1 MEGTVYKST
10 GSWYTVKTDAGML
23 VSCRIKGK
31 FRNDEISSTN
41 PVAVG
46 DRVTISLTEDRGEG
60 VIDDIHDRKNYI
72 VRKSV
77 NLSKQIHILAANI
90 DIAFLLVTLNNP
102 VTYPAFI
109 DRFLA
114 TAKAFGIEVVL
125 LFNKED
131 TYSIQEMDELRQLKA
146 VYQAIGYDCV
156 EISALKGT
164 NIDEVKSL
172 MTSKICMLSG
182 HSGVGKSTLVNT
194 LAPMLNIKT
203 KAISDQHQQGQ
214 HTTTHA
220 ELHELDFGAKIIDTP
235 GIRGFGMIAFSPQEL
250 GDYFIEFFE
259 RKSQCKFNDCLH
271 IDEPKCAVKLAV
283 ESGDIASSR
292 YKSYTQILDGDDQ
305 HFRTDFWQS

>member
-10 GSWYTVKTDAGML
+10 GSWYTVKTDIGTMI
-23 VSCRIKGK
+23 SCRIKGK
-31 FRNDEISSTN
+31 FRTDQISSTN

-46 DRVTISLTEDRGEG
+46 DRVTISIGKNPEEG
-60 VIDDIHDRKNYI
+60 VIHHIHDRKNYI

-90 DIAFLLVTLNNP
+90 DIAFLLITLNNP

-131 TYSIQEMDELRQLKA
+131 SYTGQEMTELRQLKA
-146 VYQAIGYDCV
+146 VYDAIGYHCV
-156 EISALKGT
+156 EISALKGS
-164 NIDEVKSL
+164 NIDQVKRL
-172 MTSKICMLSG
+172 MVSKVCMLSG
-182 HSGVGKSTLVNT
+182 HSGVGKSTLINT

-203 KAISDQHQQGQ
+203 KAISEQHQQGQ

-250 GDYFIEFFE
+250 GDYFVEFFD

-271 IDEPKCAVKLAV
+271 LDEPKCAVKLAV
-283 ESGDIASSR
+283 ESEDIAASR
-292 YKSYTQILDGDDQ
+292 YKSYTQILTGEDQ
-305 HFRTDFWQS
+305 QYRTDFQNL

>member
-10 GSWYTVKTDAGML
+10 GSWYTVKTDTGTL
-23 VSCRIKGK
+23 ISCRIKGK
-31 FRNDEISSTN
+31 FRTDQISSTN

-46 DRVTISLTEDRGEG
+46 DRVTISVDENPEEG
-60 VIDDIHDRKNYI
+60 VIHHIHDRKNYI

-90 DIAFLLVTLNNP
+90 DIAFLLITLNNP

-131 TYSIQEMDELRQLKA
+131 SYTSQELTELRQLKA
-146 VYQAIGYDCV
+146 VYDDIGYHCV

-164 NIDEVKSL
+164 NVDQVKTL
-172 MTSKICMLSG
+172 MASKVCMLSG

-203 KAISDQHQQGQ
+203 KAISEQHQQGQ

-250 GDYFIEFFE
+250 GDYFVEFFD

-271 IDEPKCAVKLAV
+271 IDEPKCAVKSAV
-283 ESGDIASSR
+283 ASVDIAASR
-292 YKSYTQILDGDDQ
+292 YKSYTQILAGEDQ
-305 HFRTDFWQS
+305 QYRTDF

>member
-1 MEGTVYKST
+1 MKAVEGTVYKST
-10 GSWYTVKTDAGML
+10 GSWYTVKTDTGTL
-23 VSCRIKGK
+23 ISCRIKGK
-31 FRNDEISSTN
+31 FRTDQISSTN

-46 DRVTISLTEDRGEG
+46 DRVTISIDENPEEG
-60 VIDDIHDRKNYI
+60 VIHHIHDRKNYI

-90 DIAFLLVTLNNP
+90 DIAFLLITLNNP

-131 TYSIQEMDELRQLKA
+131 SYTSQELTELRQLKA
-146 VYQAIGYDCV
+146 VYVDIGYHCE

-164 NIDEVKSL
+164 NVDQVQTL
-172 MTSKICMLSG
+172 MASKVCMLSG

-235 GIRGFGMIAFSPQEL
+235 GIRGFGMIAFSSQEL
-250 GDYFIEFFE
+250 GDYFVEFFD

-283 ESGDIASSR
+283 ASGDIATSR
-292 YKSYTQILDGDDQ
+292 YKSYTQILAGEDQ
-305 HFRTDFWQS
+305 QYRTYF

>member
-1 MEGTVYKST
+1 M
-10 GSWYTVKTDAGML
+10 KTDTGISI
-23 VSCRIKGK
+23 SCRIKGK
-31 FRNDEISSTN
+31 FRTDQISSTN

-46 DRVTISLTEDRGEG
+46 DRVTISVAENREEG
-60 VIDDIHDRKNYI
+60 VIQAIHDRKNYI

-90 DIAFLLVTLNNP
+90 DITFLLITLNNP
-102 VTYPAFI
+102 MTYPAFI

-114 TAKAFGIEVVL
+114 TAMAFEIDVVL

-131 TYSIQEMDELRQLKA
+131 TYSKQEMDELRELKA
-146 VYQAIGYDCV
+146 VYEGIGYHCI
-156 EISALKGT
+156 EISALNGT
-164 NIDEVKSL
+164 NIDKVKSL
-172 MTSKICMLSG
+172 MKSKTCVLSG

-194 LAPMLNIKT
+194 LAPQLNIKT

-235 GIRGFGMIAFSPQEL
+235 GIRGFGMITFSPQEL
-250 GDYFIEFFE
+250 GDYFVEFFE

-283 ESGDIASSR
+283 ETGDIATSR
-292 YKSYTQILDGDDQ
+292 YKSYTQILAGDDQ
-305 HFRTDFWQS
+305 HYRTDFWES

>member
-10 GSWYTVKTDAGML
+10 GSWYTVKTDTGIS

-31 FRNDEISSTN
+31 FRTDQISSTN
-41 PVAVG
+41 PIAVG
-46 DRVTISLTEDRGEG
+46 DRVTISLAENREEG
-60 VIDDIHDRKNYI
+60 VIQAIHDRKNYI

-90 DIAFLLVTLNNP
+90 DIAFLLITLNNP
-102 VTYPAFI
+102 VTYTAFI

-131 TYSIQEMDELRQLKA
+131 TYSKQEMDELRQLKA
-146 VYQAIGYDCV
+146 VYEDIGYHCV
-156 EISALKGT
+156 EISALNGT
-164 NIDEVKSL
+164 NVDQVKSL
-172 MTSKICMLSG
+172 MKSKTCMLSG

-194 LAPMLNIKT
+194 LAPQLNIKT

-235 GIRGFGMIAFSPQEL
+235 GIR
-250 GDYFIEFFE
+250 
-259 RKSQCKFNDCLH
+259 
-271 IDEPKCAVKLAV
+271 
-283 ESGDIASSR
+283 
-292 YKSYTQILDGDDQ
+292 
-305 HFRTDFWQS
+305 

>member
-46 DRVTISLTEDRGEG
+46 DRVTISLIEDCGEG

-271 IDEPKCAVKLAV
+271 SIPD
-283 ESGDIASSR
+283 S
-292 YKSYTQILDGDDQ
+292 
-305 HFRTDFWQS
+305 FWQDNSRKNEASWPPKIQRNSKFS

>member
-1 MEGTVYKST
+1 
-10 GSWYTVKTDAGML
+10 ML

-46 DRVTISLTEDRGEG
+46 DRVTISLAEDREEG

-131 TYSIQEMDELRQLKA
+131 TYSSHEMDELRQLKA

-259 RKSQCKFNDCLH
+259 RKSECKFNDCLH

-292 YKSYTQILDGDDQ
+292 YKSYTQILAGDDQ
-305 HFRTDFWQS
+305 HYRTDFWES

>member
-10 GSWYTVKTDAGML
+10 GSWYTVKTDIGTMI
-23 VSCRIKGK
+23 SCRIKGK
-31 FRNDEISSTN
+31 FRTDQISSTN

-46 DRVTISLTEDRGEG
+46 DRVTISIGKNPEEG
-60 VIDDIHDRKNYI
+60 VIHHIHDRKNYI

-90 DIAFLLVTLNNP
+90 DIAFLLITLNNP

-131 TYSIQEMDELRQLKA
+131 SYTGQEMTELRQLKA
-146 VYQAIGYDCV
+146 VYDAIGYHCI
-156 EISALKGT
+156 EISALKGS
-164 NIDEVKSL
+164 NIDQVKRL
-172 MTSKICMLSG
+172 MVSKVCMLSG
-182 HSGVGKSTLVNT
+182 HSGVGKSTLINT

-203 KAISDQHQQGQ
+203 KAISEQHQQGQ

-250 GDYFIEFFE
+250 GDYFVEFFD

-271 IDEPKCAVKLAV
+271 LDEPKCAVKLAV
-283 ESGDIASSR
+283 ESEDIAASR
-292 YKSYTQILDGDDQ
+292 YKSYTQILTGEDQ
-305 HFRTDFWQS
+305 QYRTDFQNL

>member
-1 MEGTVYKST
+1 
-10 GSWYTVKTDAGML
+10 ML

-203 KAISDQHQQGQ
+203 NAISDQHQQGQ

>member
-1 MEGTVYKST
+1 
-10 GSWYTVKTDAGML
+10 ML

-31 FRNDEISSTN
+31 FRNDAISSTN

-46 DRVTISLTEDRGEG
+46 DRVTISLAEDREEG

-102 VTYPAFI
+102 VTHPAFV

-131 TYSIQEMDELRQLKA
+131 TYSSQEMDELRQLKA

-235 GIRGFGMIAFSPQEL
+235 GIRGFGMITFSPQEL

-292 YKSYTQILDGDDQ
+292 YKSYTQILAGDDQ
-305 HFRTDFWQS
+305 HYRTDFWES

>member
-46 DRVTISLTEDRGEG
+46 DRVTISLIEDCGEG

-131 TYSIQEMDELRQLKA
+131 TYSSHEMDELRQLKA

-292 YKSYTQILDGDDQ
+292 YKSYTQILAGDDQ
-305 HFRTDFWQS
+305 HYRTDFWES

>member
-1 MEGTVYKST
+1 
-10 GSWYTVKTDAGML
+10 ML

-46 DRVTISLTEDRGEG
+46 DRVTISLAENPEEG
-60 VIDDIHDRKNYI
+60 VIHDIHDRKNYI

-90 DIAFLLVTLNNP
+90 DIAFLLITLNNP

-131 TYSIQEMDELRQLKA
+131 TYSSQEMDELRQLKA
-146 VYQAIGYDCV
+146 VYESIGYHCV
-156 EISALKGT
+156 EISALNGT
-164 NIDEVKSL
+164 NIDQVKSL

-194 LAPMLNIKT
+194 LAPTLNIKT

-259 RKSQCKFNDCLH
+259 RKSQCRFNDCLH
-271 IDEPKCAVKLAV
+271 VDEPKCAVKLAV
-283 ESGDIASSR
+283 ELGDIASSR
-292 YKSYTQILDGDDQ
+292 YKSYTQILAGDDQ
-305 HFRTDFWQS
+305 HYRTDFWES

>member
-1 MEGTVYKST
+1 
-10 GSWYTVKTDAGML
+10 
-23 VSCRIKGK
+23 
-31 FRNDEISSTN
+31 
-41 PVAVG
+41 VAVG
-46 DRVTISLTEDRGEG
+46 DRVTISLAEDREEG

-131 TYSIQEMDELRQLKA
+131 TYSSHEMDELRQLKA

-292 YKSYTQILDGDDQ
+292 YKSYTQILAGDDQ
-305 HFRTDFWQS
+305 HYRTDFWES

>member
-10 GSWYTVKTDAGML
+10 GSWYTVKTETGIFVL
-23 VSCRIKGK
+23 CRIKGK

-46 DRVTISLTEDRGEG
+46 DRVTISLTENLEEG
-60 VIDDIHDRKNYI
+60 VIQAIHDRKNYI
-72 VRKSV
+72 IRKSV

-90 DIAFLLVTLNNP
+90 DIAFLLITLNNP

-131 TYSIQEMDELRQLKA
+131 TYSKQEIDEVRQLKV
-146 VYQAIGYDCV
+146 VYEDIGYRCV
-156 EISALKGT
+156 EISALNGT
-164 NIDEVKSL
+164 NIDHVKSL
-172 MTSKICMLSG
+172 MTSKTCMLSG

-194 LAPMLNIKT
+194 LAPQLNIKT

-235 GIRGFGMIAFSPQEL
+235 GIRGFGMIKFLPQEL
-250 GDYFIEFFE
+250 GDYFVEFFE

-292 YKSYTQILDGDDQ
+292 YKSYIQILAGDDQ
-305 HFRTDFWQS
+305 HYRTDFWES

>member
-1 MEGTVYKST
+1 
-10 GSWYTVKTDAGML
+10 ML

-46 DRVTISLTEDRGEG
+46 DRVTISLAEDREEG

-77 NLSKQIHILAANI
+77 NLSRQIHILAANI

-131 TYSIQEMDELRQLKA
+131 TYSSHEMDELRQLKA

-292 YKSYTQILDGDDQ
+292 YKSYTQILAGDDQ
-305 HFRTDFWQS
+305 HYRTDFWES

>member
-46 DRVTISLTEDRGEG
+46 DRVTISLIEDCGEG

-102 VTYPAFI
+102 VTYPTFI

-131 TYSIQEMDELRQLKA
+131 TYSNQEMDKLRQLKA

>member
-10 GSWYTVKTDAGML
+10 GSWYTVKTDTGTL

-46 DRVTISLTEDRGEG
+46 DRVTISLAEDREEG

-77 NLSKQIHILAANI
+77 NLSRQIHILAANI

-131 TYSIQEMDELRQLKA
+131 TYSSHEIDELRQLKA

-164 NIDEVKSL
+164 NIDEVKSH

-292 YKSYTQILDGDDQ
+292 YKSYTQILAGDDQ
-305 HFRTDFWQS
+305 HYRTDFWES

>member
-1 MEGTVYKST
+1 VEGTVYKST
-10 GSWYTVKTDAGML
+10 GSWYTVKTDTGML

-31 FRNDEISSTN
+31 FRNDAISSTN

-46 DRVTISLTEDRGEG
+46 DRVTISLAEDREEG

-102 VTYPAFI
+102 VTHPAFV

-131 TYSIQEMDELRQLKA
+131 TYSSQEMDELRQLKA

-235 GIRGFGMIAFSPQEL
+235 GIRGFGMITFSPQEL

-292 YKSYTQILDGDDQ
+292 YKSYTQILAGDDQ
-305 HFRTDFWQS
+305 HYRTDFWES

>member
-1 MEGTVYKST
+1 VEGTVYKST

-23 VSCRIKGK
+23 ISCRIKGK

-46 DRVTISLTEDRGEG
+46 DRVTISLTEDCGEG
-60 VIDDIHDRKNYI
+60 VIDYIHDRKNYI

-102 VTYPAFI
+102 VTYPTFI
-109 DRFLA
+109 DRFLV

-131 TYSIQEMDELRQLKA
+131 TYSSQEMDKLRQLKA
-146 VYQAIGYDCV
+146 VYQAVGYDCV

-164 NIDEVKSL
+164 NVEKVKSL
-172 MTSKICMLSG
+172 MKSKICLLSG
-182 HSGVGKSTLVNT
+182 HSGVGKSTLVNN
-194 LAPMLNIKT
+194 LAPQLNIKT
-203 KAISDQHQQGQ
+203 KAISVQHQQGQ

-250 GDYFIEFFE
+250 GDYFVEFFE

-292 YKSYTQILDGDDQ
+292 YKSYTQILDGDNQ
-305 HFRTDFWQS
+305 HFRTDFWES

>member
-1 MEGTVYKST
+1 
-10 GSWYTVKTDAGML
+10 ML

-46 DRVTISLTEDRGEG
+46 DRVTISLAKDREEG

-102 VTYPAFI
+102 VTHPAFV

-131 TYSIQEMDELRQLKA
+131 TYSSQEMDELRQLKA

-235 GIRGFGMIAFSPQEL
+235 GIRGFGMITFSPQEL

-292 YKSYTQILDGDDQ
+292 YKSYTQILAGDDQ
-305 HFRTDFWQS
+305 HYRTDFWES

>member
-10 GSWYTVKTDAGML
+10 GSWYTVKTDTGIF

-31 FRNDEISSTN
+31 FRTDQISSTN
-41 PVAVG
+41 PVVVG
-46 DRVTISLTEDRGEG
+46 DRVTISLAENREEG
-60 VIDDIHDRKNYI
+60 VIQAIHDRKNYI

-90 DIAFLLVTLNNP
+90 DVSFLLITLNNP

-131 TYSIQEMDELRQLKA
+131 TYSKQEMDELRQLKA
-146 VYQAIGYDCV
+146 VYEDIGYHCV
-156 EISALKGT
+156 EISALNGT
-164 NIDEVKSL
+164 NVDQIKSI
-172 MTSKICMLSG
+172 MTSKTCMLSW

-194 LAPMLNIKT
+194 LAPQLNIKT

-235 GIRGFGMIAFSPQEL
+235 GIRGFGMITFLPQEL
-250 GDYFIEFFE
+250 GDYFVEFFE

-271 IDEPKCAVKLAV
+271 IDEPKCAIKLAV

-292 YKSYTQILDGDDQ
+292 YRSYTQILAGDDQ
-305 HFRTDFWQS
+305 HYRTDFWES

>member
-1 MEGTVYKST
+1 MKGTVYKST
-10 GSWYTVKTDAGML
+10 GSWYTVKTDTGIF

-31 FRNDEISSTN
+31 FRTDQISSTN

-46 DRVTISLTEDRGEG
+46 DRVTIMVAENPHEG
-60 VIDDIHDRKNYI
+60 VIQAIHDRKNYI

-90 DIAFLLVTLNNP
+90 DIAFLLITLNNP
-102 VTYPAFI
+102 VTYTAFI
-109 DRFLA
+109 DRFLV

-131 TYSIQEMDELRQLKA
+131 TYSKHEMDEFRQLKA
-146 VYQAIGYDCV
+146 VYENIGYRCI
-156 EISALKGT
+156 EISALNGT
-164 NIDEVKSL
+164 NVDQVKSL
-172 MTSKICMLSG
+172 MASKTCMLSG
-182 HSGVGKSTLVNT
+182 HSGVGKSTLINR
-194 LAPMLNIKT
+194 LAPQLNIKT

-235 GIRGFGMIAFSPQEL
+235 GIRGFGMITFSQQEL
-250 GDYFIEFFE
+250 GDYFVEFFA

-283 ESGDIASSR
+283 EFGDIASSR
-292 YKSYTQILDGDDQ
+292 YKSYSQILHGDDQ
-305 HFRTDFWQS
+305 HYRTDFCEL

>member
-1 MEGTVYKST
+1 MEATVYKST
-10 GSWYTVKTDAGML
+10 GSWYTVKTDTGIF

-31 FRNDEISSTN
+31 FRTDQISSTN
-41 PVAVG
+41 PVVVG
-46 DRVTISLTEDRGEG
+46 DRVTISLAKNRQEG
-60 VIDDIHDRKNYI
+60 VIQAIHDRKNYI

-90 DIAFLLVTLNNP
+90 DVSFLLITLNNP

-131 TYSIQEMDELRQLKA
+131 TYSKQEMDEFRQLKE
-146 VYQAIGYDCV
+146 VYEDIGYNCV
-156 EISALKGT
+156 EISALNGT
-164 NIDEVKSL
+164 NVDKIKSI
-172 MTSKICMLSG
+172 MTSKTCMLSG

-194 LAPMLNIKT
+194 LAPQLNIKT

-235 GIRGFGMIAFSPQEL
+235 GFVDLE
-250 GDYFIEFFE
+250 
-259 RKSQCKFNDCLH
+259 
-271 IDEPKCAVKLAV
+271 
-283 ESGDIASSR
+283 
-292 YKSYTQILDGDDQ
+292 
-305 HFRTDFWQS
+305 

>member
-10 GSWYTVKTDAGML
+10 GSWYTVKTDTGIF

-31 FRNDEISSTN
+31 FRTNQISSTN

-46 DRVTISLTEDRGEG
+46 DRVTISLAENRNEG
-60 VIDDIHDRKNYI
+60 VILAIHDRKNYI

-90 DIAFLLVTLNNP
+90 DVSFLLITLNNP
-102 VTYPAFI
+102 ATYPAFI

-114 TAKAFGIEVVL
+114 TARAFGIEVVL

-131 TYSIQEMDELRQLKA
+131 TYSKQEMDELRQLK
-146 VYQAIGYDCV
+146 VIYEDIGYHCV
-156 EISALKGT
+156 EISALNGT
-164 NIDEVKSL
+164 NVNQIKSI
-172 MTSKICMLSG
+172 MRFKTCMLSG

-194 LAPMLNIKT
+194 LAPQLNIKT
-203 KAISDQHQQGQ
+203 KAISNQHQQGQ

-235 GIRGFGMIAFSPQEL
+235 GIRGFGMITFLPQEL
-250 GDYFIEFFE
+250 GDYFVEFFE
-259 RKSQCKFNDCLH
+259 LKSQCKFNDCLH

-292 YKSYTQILDGDDQ
+292 YRSYTQILAGSDQ
-305 HFRTDFWQS
+305 HYRTDFWES

>member
-10 GSWYTVKTDAGML
+10 GSWYTVKTDIGTMI
-23 VSCRIKGK
+23 SCRIKGK
-31 FRNDEISSTN
+31 FRTDQISSTN

-46 DRVTISLTEDRGEG
+46 DRVTISIGKNPEEG
-60 VIDDIHDRKNYI
+60 VIHHIHDRKNYI

-90 DIAFLLVTLNNP
+90 DIAFLLITLNNP

-131 TYSIQEMDELRQLKA
+131 SYTSQEMTELRQLKA
-146 VYQAIGYDCV
+146 VYDAIGYHCV
-156 EISALKGT
+156 EISALKGS
-164 NIDEVKSL
+164 NIDQVKRL
-172 MTSKICMLSG
+172 MVSKVCMLSG
-182 HSGVGKSTLVNT
+182 HSGVGKSTLINT

-203 KAISDQHQQGQ
+203 KAISEQHQQGQ

-250 GDYFIEFFE
+250 GDYFVEFFD

-271 IDEPKCAVKLAV
+271 LDEPKCAVKLAV
-283 ESGDIASSR
+283 ESEDIAASR
-292 YKSYTQILDGDDQ
+292 YKSYTQILTGEDQ
-305 HFRTDFWQS
+305 QYRTDFQNL

>member
-10 GSWYTVKTDAGML
+10 GSWYTVKTDTGTL
-23 VSCRIKGK
+23 ISCRIKGK
-31 FRNDEISSTN
+31 FRTDQISSTN

-46 DRVTISLTEDRGEG
+46 DRVTISIDENPDEG
-60 VIDDIHDRKNYI
+60 VIHHIHDRKNYI

-90 DIAFLLVTLNNP
+90 DIAFLLITLNNP

-131 TYSIQEMDELRQLKA
+131 SYTSQELTELRQLKA
-146 VYQAIGYDCV
+146 VYDDIGYHCV

-164 NIDEVKSL
+164 NVDQVKTL
-172 MTSKICMLSG
+172 MASKVCMLSG

-203 KAISDQHQQGQ
+203 KAISEQHQQGQ

-220 ELHELDFGAKIIDTP
+220 KLHELDFGAKIIDTP

-250 GDYFIEFFE
+250 GDYFVEFFD

-271 IDEPKCAVKLAV
+271 IDEPKCAVKSAV
-283 ESGDIASSR
+283 ASVDIAASR
-292 YKSYTQILDGDDQ
+292 YKSYTQILAGEDQ
-305 HFRTDFWQS
+305 QYRTDF

>member
-10 GSWYTVKTDAGML
+10 GSWYTVKTDTGTL
-23 VSCRIKGK
+23 ISCRIKGK
-31 FRNDEISSTN
+31 FRTDQISSTN

-46 DRVTISLTEDRGEG
+46 DRVTISVDENPEEG
-60 VIDDIHDRKNYI
+60 VIHHIHDRKNYI

-90 DIAFLLVTLNNP
+90 DIAFLLITLNNP

-131 TYSIQEMDELRQLKA
+131 SYTSQELTELRQLKA
-146 VYQAIGYDCV
+146 VYDNIGYHCV

-164 NIDEVKSL
+164 NVDQVKTL
-172 MTSKICMLSG
+172 MASKVCMLSG

-203 KAISDQHQQGQ
+203 KAISEQHQQGQ

-250 GDYFIEFFE
+250 GDYFVEFFD

-271 IDEPKCAVKLAV
+271 IDEPKCAVKSAV
-283 ESGDIASSR
+283 VSGDIAVSR
-292 YKSYTQILDGDDQ
+292 YKSYTQILAGEDQ
-305 HFRTDFWQS
+305 QYRTDF